1 MTRKDPYPSC
11 GKSCVHCSY
20 LCYICFSPI
29 LLRLQDSCYHVR
41 VRFAEK
47 LHKGLF
53 SMKLP
58 LEFMAIFCLAAN
70 DPVRERRTG
79 IKRFLQL
86 NIQRRRD
93 FIKQTPGLGGWWRIS
108 LFDAHTISLDM
119 NTIYSLRPT
128 QYLFYAHTIP
138 LFYAHTISLKA
149 HTFSPFKA
157 HTISLLTRKQYLL
170 MYRHSLFDR
179 HRRYLGRTHTILF
192 LTSSFTDIRHR
203 IKPRNDNYINK
214 I

>member
-1 MTRKDPYPSC
+1 MTRKDPSPSC
-11 GKSCVHCSY
+11 GKSREHCSY
-20 LCYICFSPI
+20 LCYICFSLI

-58 LEFMAIFCLAAN
+58 LDFMAIFSLAAN

-108 LFDAHTISLDM
+108 FFDAHTIYLDM

-128 QYLFYAHTIP
+128 QYLFFMHT
-138 LFYAHTISLKA
+138 
-149 HTFSPFKA
+149 
-157 HTISLLTRKQYLL
+157 QYLL
-170 MYRHSLFDR
+170 TLTHFPLLKHTQFLF
-179 HRRYLGRTHTILF
+179 
-192 LTSSFTDIRHR
+192 
-203 IKPRNDNYINK
+203 
-214 I
+214 